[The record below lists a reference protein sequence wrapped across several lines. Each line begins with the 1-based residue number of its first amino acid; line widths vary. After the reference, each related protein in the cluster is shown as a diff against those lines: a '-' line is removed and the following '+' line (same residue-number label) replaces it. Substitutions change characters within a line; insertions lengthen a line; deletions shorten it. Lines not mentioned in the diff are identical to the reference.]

1 MENRDTGLLLHKN
14 DIQLHRKWFK
24 EMCKLIGVISLYRSP
39 ISSYKTFNTYGELD
53 AHYNP
58 PIPVGCI
65 FDEHPTIWTMKK
77 LGWDSEQADKVS
89 IIHVPYDLSGL
100 QAGALFI
107 LPSGID
113 GSEGRVFR
121 VVRMSTTYIYPASIA
136 CELAPEWENTQ
147 EASEIEDFTHSDMN
161 LLVEE
166 GNFK

>member
-24 EMCKLIGVISLYRSP
+24 EMCKLIGVVALYRSP
-39 ISSYKTFNTYGELD
+39 IGSYKTFNTYGELD
-53 AHYNP
+53 AHYNQ
-58 PIPVGCI
+58 PIAVGCI

-77 LGWDSEQADKVS
+77 LGWNSEQADKTS
-89 IIHVPYDLSGL
+89 IIHVPYDLPEL
-100 QAGALFI
+100 QVGALFI

-161 LLVEE
+161 LLREE